1 MTGPFSEEEA
11 AWLAT
16 TYVARPDAQLGD
28 AADAHWLIY
37 CGVLVFSMQSGFA
50 MLCAGSVRAKNAQN
64 ILLKN
69 LVDVCVGACFFWA
82 TGYGLAFGSRADGAR
97 ANGFAG
103 NDGFVLA
110 NGFAGKNGYD
120 SWFFQFAF
128 AATASTIVSGAV
140 AERRASAKERKD
152 PFNMRTGLGRERKK
166 RIERE
171 RERELG
177 RSRPSS
183 NRAASTETTG
193 RGTRRD
199 ASSGAT

>member
-128 AATASTIVSGAV
+128 AATAATIVSGAV
-140 AERRASAKERKD
+140 AERCQLKAYAAYSAMLTAFVYPVVAHWVWSEDGWLSSQLHD
-152 PFNMRTGLGRERKK
+152 PVLGA
-166 RIERE
+166 
-171 RERELG
+171 
-177 RSRPSS
+177 RP
-183 NRAASTETTG
+183 
-193 RGTRRD
+193 RG
-199 ASSGAT
+199 S